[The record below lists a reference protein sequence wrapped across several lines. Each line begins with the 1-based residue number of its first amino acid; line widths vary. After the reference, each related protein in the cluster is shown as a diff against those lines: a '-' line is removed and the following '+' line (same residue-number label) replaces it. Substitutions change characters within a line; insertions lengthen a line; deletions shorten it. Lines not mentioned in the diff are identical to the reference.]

1 MIEIINWPT
10 FSVVYREAADEQLE
24 MHICLHNGLPSHRR
38 IHEGG
43 GLQ

>member
-1 MIEIINWPT
+1 L
-10 FSVVYREAADEQLE
+10 FYREAADERIE
-24 MHICLHNGLPSHRR
+24 MHICLHDGLLSHRW